1 MRKVPIVEQL
11 QQTECGLCCAA
22 MILGYYGC
30 HARLIDLRQKYE
42 IGRDGLRIREISE
55 LLKSYHMEVKIFK
68 TAFQSLKTNNCP
80 CIVFWEKKHYVVIE
94 DIDLKRKKVVMA
106 DPATGRRTISYEEAV
121 EGYSGYVILAMPSE
135 GFKQIKKKRNVWF
148 EYLYLLTKNK
158 KLFLSILGLSVI
170 SYIFTLYMPI
180 IIQQVID
187 FVNEG
192 NAINSKDVLM
202 WLYGVLIMSAIYILT
217 VFLSGKKKISFAKLL
232 DKEIGESLFSHMLK
246 LPLKFFELRSHGD
259 IIFRIQSLA
268 IIRDTF
274 TQRIITFLINCGTL
288 IVLQVY
294 LIVVSPKIA
303 AVALIFAVL
312 CGISIMYTRRKI
324 LETNQAEI
332 STASKL
338 QTIQSEL
345 VHSITNIKISGT
357 EDDIYNK
364 WKEQFNKNLDRHVD
378 TTESSNV
385 HSTFIASFN
394 QIVPILILMLSMFFY
409 VNGEITIGEVI
420 ALYSAGNTF
429 MAVCVQIFSSMDD
442 FLLSSQY
449 LERVHEIIEEREED
463 YLSEGKEIKCNG
475 SIELQNVS
483 FAFTNHSEPVLK
495 DISMKI
501 KPNQKIAI
509 VGASGSGKST
519 LGKVLLG
526 IYAPTKGKLIYN
538 SSEFNELNKK
548 SLRKQM
554 GVVPQDVILLNDT
567 IYSNIEM
574 SRDNITS
581 DMIKHAADIAQVSG
595 EIEEMPMKYNTI
607 ISDMGTNIS
616 GGQRQRIGFARAI
629 VNNPNILL
637 LDEATSSLDTINESR
652 IADYLKSVGCTRI
665 VIAHRISTIVDADV
679 IYVMKDGKIV
689 EQGNHEFL
697 MKKNGVYT
705 QLYNNQIIE
714 GSKAAV

>member
-1 MRKVPIVEQL
+1 MKKVPIVEQL

-22 MILGYYGC
+22 MILGYYGS
-30 HARLIDLRQKYE
+30 HVRLIDLRQKYE
-42 IGRDGLRIREISE
+42 IGRDGLRMREIYE
-55 LLKSYHMEVKIFK
+55 LLKNYNMEVKIYNTDF
-68 TAFQSLKTNNCP
+68 TNINTKNCP
-80 CIVFWEKKHYVVIE
+80 CIAFWERKHFVVIE
-94 DIDLKRKKVVMA
+94 YIDKKRNKVIIA
-106 DPATGRRTISYEEAV
+106 DPALGRRSVSFDEAMQC
-121 EGYSGYVILAMPSE
+121 YSGYVLLAAPSD
-135 GFKQIKKKRNVWF
+135 GFKLIKKKRNVWY

-158 KLFLSILGLSVI
+158 KLFLSILGLSII
-170 SYIFTLYMPI
+170 SYIFTLFMPI
-180 IIQQVID
+180 MIQKVID

-192 NAINSKDVLM
+192 NGVNFTDVLL
-202 WLYGVLIMSAIYILT
+202 WLYAVMILALIYILT
-217 VFLSGKKKISFAKLL
+217 VYLSGKKKIIFAKLL
-232 DKEIGESLFSHMLK
+232 DKEIGENLFSHMLK

-259 IIFRIQSLA
+259 IIFRIQSLS
-268 IIRDTF
+268 IIRDMF
-274 TQRIITFLINCGTL
+274 TQRIITFLMNCGTL
-288 IVLQVY
+288 LVLQVY
-294 LIVVSPKIA
+294 LIVVSPYIA
-303 AVALIFAVL
+303 IVAFSFAVF
-312 CGISIMYTRRKI
+312 CGFSIMYTRRKI

-345 VHSITNIKISGT
+345 VHSIANIKISGT
-357 EDDIYNK
+357 EDDIYKK
-364 WKEQFNKNLDRHVD
+364 WKEHFNRNLDRHVE
-378 TTESSNV
+378 TTERSNI

-409 VNGEITIGEVI
+409 VNGEISIGEVI

-449 LERVHEIIEEREED
+449 LERIYEIIEEREED
-463 YLSEGKEIKCNG
+463 YLCDGKEIMCNG
-475 SIELQNVS
+475 SIELKNVS

-501 KPNQKIAI
+501 MPNQKIAI

-526 IYAPTKGKLIYN
+526 IYAPTKGNLLYN
-538 SSEFNELNKK
+538 SIEFSELNKK
-548 SLRKQM
+548 TLRKQM

-567 IYSNIEM
+567 IYNNIEM
-574 SRDNITS
+574 SRENITPE
-581 DMIKHAADIAQVSG
+581 MIERASEIAQVNG

-629 VNNPNILL
+629 VNNPNVLL

-652 IADYLKSVGCTRI
+652 ISEYLKSIGCTRI

-679 IYVMKDGKIV
+679 IYVMKDGRIV
-689 EQGNHEFL
+689 EQGNHKAL

-705 QLYNNQIIE
+705 KLYDNQIIE
-714 GSKAAV
+714 SDKAAV